1 MMMIMGMMMTRIF
14 RRKIVCWSFTWFIHL
29 AYDDPVIWWFSCT
42 KSWIDSPIAKRSSRP
57 SNLIGI
63 KITFWEKMVCF
74 TKLTPRT
81 PPSVIHGWKA
91 TDLLYEMVRRKN
103 YWRNPISRQ
112 NFANALA
119 ENHNLKLEVCHKSML
134 RSPKLEVPSIFCH
147 FSWPNSVFKGGRKYS
162 LLNIFFEYSGER
174 SWCWGQLR
182 LKCSPYFVLSILYF
196 IHSVSVIFTPILY
209 SRVCKMYSLI
219 IQQ

>member
-1 MMMIMGMMMTRIF
+1 MHPLRQANWGDIWKNTVEKRQTNATNVIMHPLSQAIWRDIWKYTVEKINDELMMMMIMGMMMTRIF

-91 TDLLYEMVRRKN
+91 TDLLSQMVKRKN
-103 YWRNPISRQ
+103 YLLNPISRQ
-112 NFANALA
+112 NFADALA
-119 ENHNLKLEVCHKSML
+119 ENHNLKLEVCL
-134 RSPKLEVPSIFCH
+134 TC
-147 FSWPNSVFKGGRKYS
+147 
-162 LLNIFFEYSGER
+162 
-174 SWCWGQLR
+174 
-182 LKCSPYFVLSILYF
+182 
-196 IHSVSVIFTPILY
+196 
-209 SRVCKMYSLI
+209 
-219 IQQ
+219 